1 MKQTEPN
8 HSAGQTKSFEEAG
21 EEPKNKEK
29 LGKRG
34 EEAAGGGFC
43 KMKRGWGFGEETA
56 KEKLL
61 RIGAAKRLLGIFTL
75 SGLPFLMMDLPVKNS
90 PLHNSLLGIP
100 WERTN
105 QFSCGTQG

>member
-61 RIGAAKRLLGIFTL
+61 GIGAAKRLLGIFTL